1 MQDDLFRRAKATGAK
16 YSPAS
21 KKEIADFGKI
31 YHQLKWDI
39 DFVGVQVG
47 AIMYRV

>member
-1 MQDDLFRRAKATGAK
+1 MFKRAQASGAK

-21 KKEIADFGKI
+21 KKEVADFSKI

-39 DFVGVQVG
+39 DFVGVLVSS
-47 AIMYRV
+47 ICP